1 MGGDMT
7 EDEKA
12 EARYRSVEFSLIAGI
27 EILDRAAKD
36 HEGGD
41 CEWLRRLLNGVDCF
55 PKSCVV
61 LGGFSFL
68 LDYVWEIGEY
78 TSLTGVPI
86 ERQEELQR
94 LHGQYLA
101 KFWNFILLVE
111 RCYPEYA
118 ERVERLRIRLEEF
131 ELHARR
137 FLDNMAEDE
146 NAGRELELK
155 EWVEIENDFRVLFA
169 GIANSCAAS
178 AAGDSLIASV
188 VGEGS
193 RRAKQRPAEVS
204 IYAGKEV
211 PGEGAYIGKRIAVA
225 NDGRSITLKNNERAS
240 GKRYTYYPRTI
251 PLVDALVN
259 QFANGGGWLEPECLM
274 KKIGKDGK
282 KWQSLI
288 DDKKTLKAAIESE
301 VVNNRPTGRIRLK
314 AAAFE

>member
-1 MGGDMT
+1 MLSDATTALRGINAREDVDAATFARVFLPFEAAKIEGVDYGGAVVSLWGIF
-7 EDEKA
+7 EKI
-12 EARYRSVEFSLIAGI
+12 RSVDPKGEMRLSDFVNIYHDAWCELGKRLRFPD
-27 EILDRAAKD
+27 ELRAAMYD
-36 HEGGD
+36 ALHGLDSDDGQTGAMEG
-41 CEWLRRLLNGVDCF
+41 E
-55 PKSCVV
+55 
-61 LGGFSFL
+61 
-68 LDYVWEIGEY
+68 
-78 TSLTGVPI
+78 
-86 ERQEELQR
+86 QHEELDGKLR
-94 LHGQYLA
+94 A
-101 KFWNFILLVE
+101 
-111 RCYPEYA
+111 CSYPAHKYA
-118 ERVERLRIRLEEF
+118 ERV
-131 ELHARR
+131 RR
-137 FLDNMAEDE
+137 FHETLSDAMSFD
-146 NAGRELELK
+146 
-155 EWVEIENDFRVLFA
+155 
-169 GIANSCAAS
+169 AA
-178 AAGDSLIASV
+178 AIAGDSLTASV

-211 PGEGAYIGKRIAVA
+211 PGEGAYIGKRIAVD

-259 QFANGGGWLEPECLM
+259 QFANSGGWLEPKGLM